1 MAGNGL
7 IKMLRC
13 NSTSRANSSDILLD
27 GQPMYEKDTNSLY
40 VGDGVTQA
48 KNLQPIASGGGGI
61 TAANDISNAV
71 VTLNYP
77 SYVYDGQEHTV
88 TARNIESVVLNG
100 VTLNSFTDY
109 GVSNAGFTSGVEAIG
124 YPLVLVGA
132 GNYTGQR
139 AALWKIDKAVGT
151 MTPNV
156 SYVTLNL
163 SQSKATVNIQWNG
176 TGALSNVTAT
186 SSNSSVV
193 GVSTN
198 GTEISITSNIP
209 GIISN
214 LPGNATINVTC
225 DKNNIDT
232 NDISINVTI
241 PSQLNTMPWNII
253 DFMSKNG
260 LAETYFNIGDE
271 ITFTTKDSKEITMQ
285 IVGFNHDD
293 LADGSGKAGITF
305 GMKDLYYST
314 YPMNSSNTNRGGW
327 EDCKMRTDT
336 MQTMFENLPDELQA
350 VIKTVNKKATYGSQ
364 STSIA
369 TSQDKLW
376 LYSQVEM
383 FGGSSSGYVNEGTQ
397 YEYWVNH
404 NTNSDR
410 IKNLD
415 NGTDSAA
422 TYWLRSPYTSN
433 STLFR
438 YIDSDG
444 DVTSYFNSNVP
455 GGVCF
460 CFCI

>member
-1 MAGNGL
+1 MAGNNL
-7 IKMLRC
+7 IRMLRC
-13 NSTSRANSSDILLD
+13 NSTSRATSSDILLD

-48 KNLQPIASGGGGI
+48 KNLQPIASGGGGGI

-88 TARNIESVVLNG
+88 NVRNIESVVLNG

-109 GVSNAGFTSGVEAIG
+109 GVSNAGVTSGVEAIG
-124 YPLVLVGA
+124 YPLVLVGT

-156 SYVTLNL
+156 SSIEYSNGSSTASTTSVE
-163 SQSKATVNIQWNG
+163 IQWSG
-176 TGALSNVTAT
+176 TGAPVISAT

-193 GVSTN
+193 SVSTN
-198 GTEISITSNIP
+198 GTEISVIP
-209 GIISN
+209 N

-225 DKNNIDT
+225 DKNNVDAPDT
-232 NDISINVTI
+232 SINVSI
-241 PSQLNTMPWNII
+241 PSQLNAMSWYII
-253 DFMSKNG
+253 DSLSKRG

-271 ITFTTKDSKEITMQ
+271 ITFTTKDDKEITMQ

-293 LADGSGKAGITF
+293 LSDGSGKAGITF
-305 GMKDLYYST
+305 GMKNLYYST
-314 YPMNSSNTNRGGW
+314 YPMNSYDTNSGGW
-327 EDCKMRTDT
+327 EECLMRTST
-336 MQTMFENLPDELQA
+336 MQEIFNNLPDELQA
-350 VIKTVNKKATYGSQ
+350 VIKTVNKKATAGSQ
-364 STSIA
+364 STSIT

-376 LYSQVEM
+376 LYSEVELD
-383 FGGSSSGYVNEGTQ
+383 GTTSSGNKDEGTQ
-397 YEYWVNH
+397 YEYWQSH

-410 IKNLD
+410 IKKLN
-415 NGTDSAA
+415 NGTGSANL
-422 TYWLRSPYTSN
+422 YWLRSPATSN
-433 STLFR
+433 STSFR
-438 YIDSDG
+438 GIDSDG
-444 DVTSYFNSNVP
+444 SVYNGLVASRYR
-455 GGVCF
+455 GLCF

>member
-1 MAGNGL
+1 MAGNNL

-48 KNLQPIASGGGGI
+48 KNLQPIASGGGGGI

-77 SYVYDGQEHTV
+77 SYVYDGKEHTCNV
-88 TARNIESVVLNG
+88 RNIESVVLNG

-109 GVSNAGFTSGVEAIG
+109 GVSNAGVTSGVEAMG

-156 SYVTLNL
+156 SYVGLTDTQPN
-163 SQSKATVNIQWNG
+163 ATVAIQWDGTGVPAISAISPNISVVDVYINGTNVNVSMNG
-176 TGALSNVTAT
+176 TG
-186 SSNSSVV
+186 
-193 GVSTN
+193 
-198 GTEISITSNIP
+198 EE
-209 GIISN
+209 
-214 LPGNATINVTC
+214 TINVVA
-225 DKNNIDT
+225 DRNNVDASNT
-232 NDISINVTI
+232 SFTVLLKHSLNDFSWDEINWL
-241 PSQLNTMPWNII
+241 SQ
-253 DFMSKNG
+253 NG
-260 LAETYFNIGDE
+260 NSSECFSIGDE

-305 GMKDLYYST
+305 GMKNLYYSD
-314 YPMNSSNTNRGGW
+314 YPMNSSLTNSGGW
-327 EDCKMRTDT
+327 ESCKMRTDT

-350 VIKTVNKKATYGSQ
+350 AIKTVNKKATSGSQ
-364 STSIA
+364 STSIT

-376 LYSQVEM
+376 LYSEVELD
-383 FGGSSSGYVNEGTQ
+383 GTSSSGYKDEGTQ
-397 YEYWVNH
+397 YEYWQSH
-404 NTNSDR
+404 NTDSDR
-410 IKNLD
+410 IKNMN
-415 NGTDSAA
+415 NGTGLASN
-422 TYWLRSPYTSN
+422 YLLRSPYLGY
-433 STLFR
+433 STAFR
-438 YIDSDG
+438 SVYSDG
-444 DVTSYFNSNVP
+444 SVSFSSANYSS
-455 GGVCF
+455 GVCF
-460 CFCI
+460 GFCI